1 MRASSQHSLPLHP
14 KEPFDSSVM
23 AGFECGLVHR
33 GRHDLLVTTQHT
45 AGTRMA
51 EHHRIAQ
58 NHGMTTVR
66 DGLVPGHH
74 AVERLV
80 AARQAGVQA
89 IWDLSHYHRNQD
101 PARCARIAAEAALA
115 VNGHEKLW
123 LCPVNEPSLYPVL
136 AEMPRHEAIGM
147 AVTMARV
154 ARDYH
159 PGVGILTNDP
169 ITGIGERQFEAT
181 DAIVSAVDVDV
192 IGINYYP
199 HTARTSLTKVLLTTW
214 RRYRKP
220 IMVSETSWHDG
231 HPVHHR
237 RHPGLHKGGW
247 LRHVLDQVDVAR
259 FHGAVV
265 VGVCWYPVVD
275 CPPWHAPYSPNRW
288 SHGLIKRDLSVDA
301 SLSAELA
308 CLGFRDAA

>member
-1 MRASSQHSLPLHP
+1 MLPFQP
-14 KEPFDSSVM
+14 ERRFKSTIM

-33 GRHDLLVTTQHT
+33 GRHDLLVTTGHT
-45 AGTRMA
+45 VGARMA
-51 EHHRIAQ
+51 DHYRIVRD
-58 NHGMTTVR
+58 HGLRTVR
-66 DGLVPGHH
+66 DGLVPGYR

-80 AARQAGVQA
+80 AAKNAGVQA

-101 PARCARIAAEAALA
+101 PFRCARIAAEAALS

-123 LCPVNEPSLYPVL
+123 LCPVNEPWLYPL
-136 AEMPRHEAIGM
+136 MTGMARDEAIGM
-147 AVTMARV
+147 AITMAKV
-154 ARDYH
+154 ARDH
-159 PGVGILTNDP
+159 HSDVGILTNDP

-192 IGINYYP
+192 IGVNYYP
-199 HTARTSLTKVLLTTW
+199 HTARTPLAKVLLRTW
-214 RRYRKP
+214 HRYRKP

-247 LRHVLDQVDVAR
+247 LRHVRDQVEVAR

-265 VGVCWYPVVD
+265 EGVCWYPIVD
-275 CPPWHAPYSPNRW
+275 SPPWHTPYSPSRW
-288 SHGLIKRDLSVDA
+288 SHGLIRRDLSLDP
-301 SLSAELA
+301 SLSAELKMS
-308 CLGFRDAA
+308 LQDGV